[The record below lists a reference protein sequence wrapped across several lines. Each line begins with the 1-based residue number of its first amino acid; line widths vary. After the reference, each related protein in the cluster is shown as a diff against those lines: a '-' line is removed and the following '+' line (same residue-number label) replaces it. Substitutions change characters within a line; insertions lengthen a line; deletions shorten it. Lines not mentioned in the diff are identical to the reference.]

1 MPHED
6 ESEVLGGC
14 YCGNVRFQVART
26 AAPLL
31 AGYCH
36 CLACR
41 QAHAAPIYAVA
52 WLAATDFGIT
62 KGQDSLKWYTR
73 SQPPQVNLKRY
84 FCLNCGTRVYNSYEG
99 PFGNQCVS
107 AAGIFPSLFDDQS
120 VAKSEKWSPR
130 IHMYCEESLIDLP
143 QFTDG
148 LPKLPKG
155 AAAT

>member
-1 MPHED
+1 MSKEY
-6 ESEVLGGC
+6 ESEVRGRC
-14 YCGNVRFQVART
+14 YCGNVRFHIPGT

-52 WLAATDFGIT
+52 WLAESDFGIT
-62 KGQDSLKWYTR
+62 QGQESLKWYTR
-73 SQPPQVNLKRY
+73 SQPPQVHLKRY
-84 FCLNCGTRVYNSYEG
+84 FCLNCGTRVYNHYVG
-99 PFGNQCVS
+99 PFGGHQVS
-107 AAGIFPSLFDDQS
+107 AAGVFPSLFDDQS
-120 VAKSEKWSPR
+120 VARSERWSPR
-130 IHMYCEESLIDLP
+130 IHMYCEESLIDLT
-143 QFTDG
+143 QFADG